1 MPVCLDLGNSGV
13 LMKIEVSSTEREVFI
28 KFNGV
33 THCRFDRRRVTGL
46 QSWIINRG
54 RVTPTY
60 AIDIVMSEGP
70 HIALEYD
77 TIEKW
82 TAVLAGLD
90 ATPFLNEWK
99 VQDP

>member
-1 MPVCLDLGNSGV
+1 
-13 LMKIEVSSTEREVFI
+13 MKIEVTSNEREVFI
-28 KFNGV
+28 RFNGT
-33 THCRFDRRRVTGL
+33 THSRFDRRRITGL

-70 HIALEYD
+70 NILLEYD
-77 TIEKW
+77 SFEKW
-82 TAVLAGLD
+82 KAVLDGLD